1 MQQQAAA
8 TTKSLNA
15 LLGLRF
21 IEVFSLLFFSR
32 WRTKYTSKVTCSKQ
46 NSGIDTSNSEKVENT
61 FTVWFINPSAEPNI
75 SFIIQPVENI
85 MWSIP
90 PKFLAETYTTYF
102 TQGTTS
108 SILQDV
114 TENLSVPQGCH
125 VVRFEE
131 MEFLPWDNP
140 DNIVSAEVE
149 DITRRL
155 KNAALPVL
163 FLIGGPANVINMAV
177 FYKQG
182 LKERVSLCLFALS
195 LADVLYLIQM
205 LFFYGEQLHV
215 QFTTKESFGPVMR
228 FMVNNNLVGFFGFS
242 FVSQI
247 LSAII
252 ASERCLCVLS
262 PLRSQTL
269 LQTRTMAAII
279 VVVYLV
285 VVGFYFVMA
294 LRYRIECVFD
304 PASDTALFTSR
315 VLRKKRTSHQ
325 LPRQLCVRRWHTWV
339 RCRRGDGNDDNNSD
353 EDSPGSSVASRDL
366 FSKRPLVVVV
376 IADIFPGA
384 GPDQNVDRHRSA
396 VHRVYFSP
404 RFLPL
409 CLALSAGDECWTSL
423 Q

>member
-1 MQQQAAA
+1 
-8 TTKSLNA
+8 
-15 LLGLRF
+15 
-21 IEVFSLLFFSR
+21 
-32 WRTKYTSKVTCSKQ
+32 
-46 NSGIDTSNSEKVENT
+46 
-61 FTVWFINPSAEPNI
+61 
-75 SFIIQPVENI
+75 
-85 MWSIP
+85 MWSLP

-114 TENLSVPQGCH
+114 TGNLSIPQGCH

-131 MEFLPWDNP
+131 LEFLPWDNP

-149 DITRRL
+149 DITRRV

-195 LADVLYLIQM
+195 LADVLYLIQT
-205 LFFYGEQLHV
+205 LFFYGEQLHL
-215 QFTTKESFGPVMR
+215 QFTTKESFGPMMR
-228 FMVNNNLVGFFGFS
+228 FMVNNNLVGFFGFL

-304 PASDTALFTSR
+304 PASDTTLFT
-315 VLRKKRTSHQ
+315 
-325 LPRQLCVRRWHTWV
+325 
-339 RCRRGDGNDDNNSD
+339 
-353 EDSPGSSVASRDL
+353 VAPAEFFLKNER
-366 FSKRPLVVVV
+366 LVVVTATT
-376 IADIFPGA
+376 IITSMKIRQAAAWRA
-384 GPDQNVDRHRSA
+384 GTSSASGRSSSSSSSISSQELALTRMLIGTA
-396 VHRVYFSP
+396 VLFIVCISP
-404 RFLPL
+404 LAFFRFVWLFLPEMNVGRRYNNFYL
-409 CLALSAGDECWTSL
+409 TGLWIMEALSYINSSFNFFVYYTIGSRYRQTFRVLFGRSKRETAKKNAIINTTKTTTE
-423 Q
+423 

>member
-1 MQQQAAA
+1 
-8 TTKSLNA
+8 
-15 LLGLRF
+15 
-21 IEVFSLLFFSR
+21 
-32 WRTKYTSKVTCSKQ
+32 
-46 NSGIDTSNSEKVENT
+46 
-61 FTVWFINPSAEPNI
+61 
-75 SFIIQPVENI
+75 
-85 MWSIP
+85 MWSLP
-90 PKFLAETYTTYF
+90 PKFPAQTYTTYF

-114 TENLSVPQGCH
+114 TGNLSIPQGCH

-131 MEFLPWDNP
+131 LEFLPWDNP

-149 DITRRL
+149 DITRRV

-195 LADVLYLIQM
+195 LADVLYLIQT
-205 LFFYGEQLHV
+205 LFFYGEQLHL
-215 QFTTKESFGPVMR
+215 QFTTKESFGPMMR
-228 FMVNNNLVGFFGFS
+228 FMVNNNLVGFFGFL

-304 PASDTALFTSR
+304 PASDTTLFT
-315 VLRKKRTSHQ
+315 
-325 LPRQLCVRRWHTWV
+325 
-339 RCRRGDGNDDNNSD
+339 
-353 EDSPGSSVASRDL
+353 VAPAEFFLKNER
-366 FSKRPLVVVV
+366 LVVVTATT
-376 IADIFPGA
+376 IITSMKIRQAAAWRA
-384 GPDQNVDRHRSA
+384 GTSSASGRSSSSSSSISSQELALTRMLIGTA
-396 VHRVYFSP
+396 VLFIVCISP
-404 RFLPL
+404 LAFFRFVWLFLPEMNVGRRYNNFYL
-409 CLALSAGDECWTSL
+409 TGLWIMEAY
-423 Q
+423 